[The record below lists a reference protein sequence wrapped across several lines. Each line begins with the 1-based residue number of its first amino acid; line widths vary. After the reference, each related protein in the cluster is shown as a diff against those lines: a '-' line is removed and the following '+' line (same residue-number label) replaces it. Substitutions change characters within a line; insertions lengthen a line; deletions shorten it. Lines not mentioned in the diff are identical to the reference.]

1 MRKKKAE
8 RAENRLQLWQQR
20 LQTARQE
27 YQDTLADMRTWN
39 EYYNGT
45 REVQRDPNTH
55 QQVSRKSS
63 NVRNIVYELIESQVD
78 ATIPAPRVDPIHEE
92 DRDLAKSIEAVLRF
106 EVLNLQLA
114 MLNDKQERTTPISG
128 ASMWLIEWDPK
139 AGTHCTLGDV
149 HVSDLHP
156 KQVIP
161 QPGVY
166 EVDEMD
172 YLFVQMAQTKQY
184 IKRRYGVDVEAAG
197 EEEPSVRGEDGAL
210 ANMVTQNI
218 AYYRNERGGIGM
230 FSWVD
235 DYVLVD
241 MDDYQARR
249 LEVCRKCGLPKSE
262 CECEDP
268 DFELKAVYDQEL
280 PEGVTEFDLYSG
292 EEDVEILDVNG
303 QPVFDEQGIPMT
315 QSVAVRT
322 KVPYYNPGMFP
333 VIVRRNVSKADT
345 FIGASDVAPVMD
357 QQDAIKKFGAKID
370 EKILKGGSYVTL
382 PQGIKIETNDKEL
395 KIIRL
400 KNPADKALIGVINV
414 QPDVSKEMTSLE
426 QNYQWA
432 KSTLGITDSFQGKY
446 DASATSGTAK
456 QFSANQA
463 AGRLQSKREQKNH
476 AFAELYK
483 AIFRYLLAYSDQPI
497 AYSVR
502 QPDGSVMF
510 AHFNRWDFLKQDAA
524 GEFYW
529 DDEFIFTVDPSA
541 NIATQRSNLWDM
553 IDVKYQAGAFGPIS
567 DNETNVRLWTLLEN
581 MQYPYAG
588 TMRDMFEAAIEKE
601 EEQLNAVSAMQSGD
615 ALQQPV

>member
-1 MRKKKAE
+1 MRKKKVE

-39 EYYNGT
+39 DYYNGT

-92 DRDLAKSIEAVLRF
+92 DRELAKSIEAVLRF

-235 DYVLVD
+235 DYILVD

-249 LEVCRKCGLPKSE
+249 LEACRKCGLPKSE

-280 PEGVTEFDLYSG
+280 PEGVTGFDLYSG
-292 EEDVEILDVNG
+292 EEEVEILDVNG
-303 QPVFDEQGIPMT
+303 QPVLDEQGLPMT

-567 DNETNVRLWTLLEN
+567 DNATNVRLWTLLEN

-588 TMRDMFEAAIEKE
+588 TMRDMFEAAMDKE

-615 ALQQPV
+615 AFQQPV